1 MVCVCDSN
9 LRKFLVEISDTV
21 GLDRLVLNWLEFIFC
36 VFDDQVYGYL
46 DLFLFF
52 MDDQVCDFLGTY
64 LSFACWII
72 FSKYLIE
79 HPFGCRGEK
88 KSGAQL
94 NGSSISCE
102 GSF

>member
-36 VFDDQVYGYL
+36 VFDDQVYGYP

-52 MDDQVCDFLGTY
+52 MDDQVCDFLGAY

-72 FSKYLIE
+72 FSK
-79 HPFGCRGEK
+79 F
-88 KSGAQL
+88 
-94 NGSSISCE
+94 
-102 GSF
+102 

>member
-1 MVCVCDSN
+1 MVSFELYVPVDFSDWYYWILVCVCDSN

-21 GLDRLVLNWLEFIFC
+21 GLDRLVVNWLEFIFC
-36 VFDDQVYGYL
+36 VFDDQVYGYP

-72 FSKYLIE
+72 FSK
-79 HPFGCRGEK
+79 F
-88 KSGAQL
+88 
-94 NGSSISCE
+94 
-102 GSF
+102 